1 MMAAFQLYQAAFTA
15 HLRHPSK
22 YSKPAS
28 VSDQRMRVYRDIVF
42 NNFFASVSACF
53 PVLLGILGKRR
64 FTKLVRQCFCSQQFK
79 SPLFKDIPGS
89 FVDFL
94 QKLVLSEAGLPDYTA
109 QLAHYEWIELALNR
123 QVDSEPVATL
133 TETMMEAGALL
144 YCEPQLPAAHRL
156 LHYDFPVHQLSK
168 KQSIIAPAATYLLVY
183 RTADFQ
189 IKFIQLNAATYQ
201 LLHQLQTQRKTTHHH
216 LQDLALSMPQL
227 SPESVIHFGLE
238 TLHTLY
244 KQHAVSVNSS
254 SD

>member
-15 HLRHPSK
+15 HLRHPSEN
-22 YSKPAS
+22 SKPAGA
-28 VSDQRMRVYRDIVF
+28 SDQRMRVYREIVF

-79 SPLFKDIPGS
+79 SPLFQDIPGS

-94 QKLVLSEAGLPDYTA
+94 QSLVLPEGGLPDYTA

-133 TETMMEAGALL
+133 TETMIEARALL

-183 RTADFQ
+183 RTADFH
-189 IKFIQLNAATYQ
+189 IRFIQLNAATYQ
-201 LLHQLQTQRKTTHHH
+201 LLQQLQTQRKTTHHH

-227 SPESVIHFGLE
+227 PPESVMHFGLE

-244 KQHAVSVNSS
+244 KQHAISVNSP